1 MEAMVQSDVL
11 LMSGAAFTGDGPAI
25 APVMEP

>member
-11 LMSGAAFTGDGPAI
+11 LPSGAAFAGDGPAI
-25 APVMEP
+25 PPVTVP